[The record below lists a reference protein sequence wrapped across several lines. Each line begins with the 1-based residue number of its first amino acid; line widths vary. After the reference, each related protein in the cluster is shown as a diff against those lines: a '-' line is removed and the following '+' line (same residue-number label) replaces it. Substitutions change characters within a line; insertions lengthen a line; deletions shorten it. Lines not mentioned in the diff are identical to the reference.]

1 MYRQLSF
8 MAKSKRMVDLEAT
21 RQVWM
26 STIDHPQLGQHAA
39 VRDFSIICVNFRVR
53 EMEHKYAYTE

>member
-1 MYRQLSF
+1 